1 MQCVAVDTLGA
12 PAAGWPLIVIG
23 TCLLIGFVAHV
34 AGRRA
39 HIPRVTL
46 LLLLGFLVGP
56 GGLQLIPRSVL
67 DWLPLAAQVALS
79 MIGFELGERFLGQRI
94 RTTGRVVLLIAVVVT
109 LGTVLVVFAGLL
121 FAGVSVVLSLL
132 LAGLSTATDPAA
144 TVDVLRESRSKG
156 PLTDTVLGVVAID
169 DAFGI
174 MVFGIL
180 VVLASAVGDGSFA
193 PGVFGLAFRELGGGL
208 LVGLV
213 FGFPMA
219 LLTGRIRSGELTLIE
234 TLGFVLCASGVASLL
249 GASYLIA
256 AMTQGA
262 IVANF
267 ARHHSRPFHAINN
280 IRQPFLI
287 VFFLLAGFRLDPMA
301 MKTAG
306 MMALAYVVARSIG
319 RITFGALGAHIG
331 RADRSVRRHIGWCLL
346 PQAGVA
352 LGLGLLAAE
361 RFPEIGDRLLSLLI
375 ATTIVFEVAGP
386 IATRVSVRLAGEAES
401 PSTVSNG
408 GPLG

>member
-1 MQCVAVDTLGA
+1 MQSVPADTLDA
-12 PAAGWPLIVIG
+12 PAAGWPLIIIG
-23 TCLLIGFVAHV
+23 ACLLIGFVAHV
-34 AGRRA
+34 AGQRA

-56 GGLQLIPRSVL
+56 SGFQLIPPTTI

-94 RTTGRVVLLIAVVVT
+94 RTTGRVVLAVAVVVT
-109 LGTVLVVFAGLL
+109 LGTALVVFVGLL
-121 FAGVSVVLSLL
+121 LAGVPVVLSLL
-132 LAGLSTATDPAA
+132 LAGMSTATDPAA
-144 TVDVLRESRSKG
+144 TVDVIRETRSKG
-156 PLTDTVLGVVAID
+156 SLTDIVLGVVAID

-174 MVFGIL
+174 ILFGIL
-180 VVLASAVGDGSFA
+180 VVIASGIGGDAFA
-193 PGVFGLAFRELGGGL
+193 PGVIGLASWELGGGL

-213 FGFPMA
+213 FGLPMA

-234 TLGFVLCASGVASLL
+234 TLGFVLCASGAASLL
-249 GASYLIA
+249 GVSYLIA

-267 ARHHSRPFHAINN
+267 ARHHSRPFHAIKN

-287 VFFLLAGFRLDPMA
+287 VFFLLAGLRLDLA
-301 MKTAG
+301 ALKAAG
-306 MMALAYVVARSIG
+306 IIALAYVIARSIG
-319 RITFGALGAHIG
+319 RVACGTLGAQVG
-331 RADRSVRRHIGWCLL
+331 RADQNVRRYVGLCLL

-361 RFPEIGDRLLSLLI
+361 EFPEFGDRLLSLLI
-375 ATTIVFEVAGP
+375 GTTVVFEVVGP
-386 IATRVSVRLAGEAES
+386 IVTRVSLRLAGEAES
-401 PSTVSNG
+401 QSAVPKG
-408 GPLG
+408 DLPA